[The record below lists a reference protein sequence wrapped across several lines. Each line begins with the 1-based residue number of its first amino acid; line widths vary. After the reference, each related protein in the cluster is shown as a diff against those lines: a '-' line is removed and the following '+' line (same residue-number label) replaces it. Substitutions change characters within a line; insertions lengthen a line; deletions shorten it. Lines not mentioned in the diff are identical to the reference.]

1 MERLVQKTFPRVFIN
16 RRKRIIPTSPPRIT
30 LFSKYWY
37 VLVHLVHWYTS
48 YTQGYR
54 GLIYLTVLD
63 VLDSHFLGT
72 FTSFHEIRPI
82 DHEDIRT
89 LTFWSFGSYLTV
101 LLVQVVLT
109 VTFLKCSQKLAV
121 DLFPVEHDTLGTSHR
136 PGPRPRAP
144 RLHATPR
151 ANFYFVRLPTK
162 KRRLCRRGPVTYTRP
177 TL

>member
-1 MERLVQKTFPRVFIN
+1 MFKFY
-16 RRKRIIPTSPPRIT
+16 K
-30 LFSKYWY
+30 
-37 VLVHLVHWYTS
+37 
-48 YTQGYR
+48 GYR

-63 VLDSHFLGT
+63 VLDSHFLET

-151 ANFYFVRLPTK
+151 ANFILFDFRQK
-162 KRRLCRRGPVTYTRP
+162 KGGCADEGP
-177 TL
+177 